1 VPEATVPSATAA
13 ILRLVR
19 SGEATSRSQVA
30 RALGI
35 SPTTAAARIDALMTR
50 GVLRDAG
57 TGESHGGRR
66 PQRIELV
73 PQPGCVGVADLGAR
87 HALLAIFDMT
97 GTLTADRHY
106 ALEITDGPERALAW
120 LVGRLREQAGGQ
132 PLRGIALAVPGPV
145 DFNSG
150 RIVSPSR
157 MPGWNGVD
165 VAGLLARLS
174 GVPSL
179 VDNDANLMALGEF
192 GTVPGTV
199 RHLVF
204 VKVGS
209 GIGSGIIAAGQLHR
223 GAHGMAGDISHV
235 TVPDAEEVLCSCGRY
250 GCLDAVAS
258 GAAIV
263 EGLRSAGVELADT
276 EELLQFA
283 QDAHPLATRMLREA
297 GIRTGNVLATIVNFF
312 NPDAVVLGG
321 NLSRSEAFVAGIRS
335 AIYTMCLPMA
345 TDHLD
350 IAVSAAGRLGGVQ
363 GAARL
368 ILDHLFEREL
378 IPAAE
383 NVS

>member
-1 VPEATVPSATAA
+1 
-13 ILRLVR
+13 
-19 SGEATSRSQVA
+19 VA

-35 SPTTAAARIDALMTR
+35 SPSTAAARIDALLAR

-57 TGESHGGRR
+57 AGVSRAGRR
-66 PQRIELV
+66 PHRIELV
-73 PQPGCVGVADLGAR
+73 PQSGCVGVADLGAR
-87 HALLAIFDMT
+87 HALLATFDMT
-97 GTLTADRHY
+97 GTLTEDRHH
-106 ALEITDGPERALAW
+106 ALEIADGPEQALAW
-120 LVGRLREQAGGQ
+120 IAGRLGELARGQA
-132 PLRGIALAVPGPV
+132 LRGIAMAVPGPV
-145 DFNSG
+145 DFDGG
-150 RIVSPSR
+150 RLVSPSR

-165 VAGLLARLS
+165 VAGLLTRLS

-192 GTVPGTV
+192 GAVPRAV

-204 VKVGS
+204 VKAGS

-263 EGLRSAGVELADT
+263 AGLRAAGIEVSDT
-276 EELLQFA
+276 AQLLQLA
-283 QDAHPLATRMLREA
+283 HDAHPLATRMLREA

-321 NLSRSEAFVAGIRS
+321 NLSRSEAFVAGVRS

-345 TDHLD
+345 TDQLD

-383 NVS
+383 NAV

>member
-1 VPEATVPSATAA
+1 VPEATVPSATATL
-13 ILRLVR
+13 LRLVR

-35 SPTTAAARIDALMTR
+35 SPSTAAARIDALVAR

-57 TGESHGGRR
+57 AGVSRAGRR
-66 PQRIELV
+66 PQRIELA
-73 PQPGCVGVADLGAR
+73 PQPGCVGVAELGAR
-87 HALLAIFDMT
+87 HALLAVVDMA
-97 GTLTADRHY
+97 GTLSEDQHHV
-106 ALEITDGPERALAW
+106 LEIADGPEQALAW
-120 LVGRLREQAGGQ
+120 IVGRLRELARGQ

-145 DFNSG
+145 DFGSG
-150 RIVSPSR
+150 RLVSPSR

-165 VAGLLARLS
+165 VAGLLTRLS

-179 VDNDANLMALGEF
+179 VDNDANLMALGEY
-192 GTVPGTV
+192 GTVAETV
-199 RHLVF
+199 RHLVL
-204 VKVGS
+204 VKAGS
-209 GIGSGIIAAGQLHR
+209 GIGSGIIAAGQLYR

-258 GAAIV
+258 GAAIIA
-263 EGLRSAGVELADT
+263 GLRSAGIEVADT
-276 EELLQFA
+276 TELLQLA

-312 NPDAVVLGG
+312 NPDALVLGG
-321 NLSRSEAFVAGIRS
+321 SLSRSEAFVAGVKS

-345 TDHLD
+345 TDQLD
-350 IAVSAAGRLGGVQ
+350 IAVSAAGRLGGVH

-368 ILDHLFEREL
+368 ILDHLFEQEL

-383 NVS
+383 NAV